1 MKTSFLKYFILCI
14 TLTLALP
21 SCTIQ
26 LQNELNIQKEHITAI
41 ENELMRARK
50 NQANHSSEIDQ
61 IKRELQFIKGSIEE
75 NSHLTQQNVLEL
87 KSKIEALSSSVNQ
100 TQGRIS
106 SLQKQ
111 PVINPK
117 KEPQANPVS
126 NIKSKKDEYD
136 EAYTLYQKEKYSE
149 ARKLFKDFSKT
160 YPQDQLTDNEMYWTG
175 MCYSKEKKHEKAITV
190 FEDLINKF
198 PKSNKAPDSHYAQ
211 AIAFLELNEPLT
223 AKIILE
229 TLIQNFPSSQAA
241 SMAKTKQLKL
251 K

>member
-1 MKTSFLKYFILCI
+1 MRTSFMRYLILCI

-26 LQNELNIQKEHITAI
+26 LQNQLNTQKEHIAAI
-41 ENELMRARK
+41 EKELMRARK

-61 IKRELQFIKGSIEE
+61 IKRELQFVKGSIEE
-75 NSHLTQQNVLEL
+75 NSHLTQQTVLEL
-87 KSKIEALSSSVNQ
+87 KSKIEDLNFSANQ
-100 TQGRIS
+100 TQDTIS

-111 PVINPK
+111 PGENTK

-126 NIKSKKDEYD
+126 NIKSKQNKYD
-136 EAYTLYQKEKYSE
+136 EAYALYKKGNYSE
-149 ARKLFKDFSKT
+149 ARKLFEDFLKT
-160 YPQDQLTDNEMYWTG
+160 YPKDPLTDNAIYWIG
-175 MCYSKEKKHEKAITV
+175 NCYFKEKKYEKAISV

-198 PKSNKAPDSHYAQ
+198 PESNKTPDSHYVQ
-211 AIAFLELNEPLT
+211 ALAFLELNEPLT

-229 TLIQNFPSSQAA
+229 TLIQNFPSSKAA
-241 SMAKTKQLKL
+241 SMAKTKQLQL